1 MKTDYIIIN
10 DSIFAQGKVEGIPV
24 EDNRVVYFIRSKWEG
39 PKRYSV
45 EEVSEFQVSERKFF
59 RKQLNW
65 QGKSQFVFLERLPR
79 PFVKAIFWK
88 LNGEPNQFFV
98 EVDQELL
105 PLEEDYKETLRSA
118 FSDKSLENLIPIT
131 RLKESSLIYFSRTA
145 TTIQKERTF
154 SKFASITPHAGIGLN
169 SIEFLIPESLEEVKL
184 QAAAPVIGL
193 NGELFLNFYRSLSFN
208 LGLKWSQLDAQQ
220 FRQYSWKG
228 SDFQTDV
235 FVDMSWVQVPVAA
248 RYYFDLNPNRFR
260 IFAEAGLVYVQACYS
275 TSGLFMAEIEG
286 NQVTTSSPPLELG
299 TTFTGTGFG
308 LGADKYLPNRRAV
321 VFGFNYSKATGET
334 KGGALAG
341 LNFYLGYKF

>member
-24 EDNRVVYFIRSKWEG
+24 EDNRVVYFIRSKREG

-145 TTIQKERTF
+145 STIQKERTF
-154 SKFASITPHAGIGLN
+154 SKFASITPQAGIGLN

-193 NGELFLNFYRSLSFN
+193 NGELFLNFNRSLSFN

-260 IFAEAGLVYVQACYS
+260 IFAEAGLVYVQAFYS

-321 VFGFNYSKATGET
+321 VFGFNYSKATGDT
-334 KGGALAG
+334 KDGALAG